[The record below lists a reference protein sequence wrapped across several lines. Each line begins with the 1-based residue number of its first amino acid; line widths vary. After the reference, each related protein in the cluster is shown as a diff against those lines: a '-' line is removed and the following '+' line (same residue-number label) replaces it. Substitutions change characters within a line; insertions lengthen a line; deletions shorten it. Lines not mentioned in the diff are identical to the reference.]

1 MSIPT
6 TPSST
11 LENLATNLGSNS
23 ELRIMVGQNYVPIKG
38 LTQVTPAWTTDVNK
52 TKPYVLKGYS
62 HATKTGIELT
72 ISIEGLEVPSDPGT
86 KALCAYAHKLGN
98 DGNAQF
104 SYQFCDGT
112 VIEFIAATELQ
123 YGQHQGPNSESTFT
137 GTLHITGIPEFTE
150 AAE

>member
-11 LENLATNLGSNS
+11 LDNLATNLGSNS

-38 LTQVTPAWTTDVNK
+38 LTSVTPSFAFDIND
-52 TKPYVLKGYS
+52 TKPYVLKGDTHS
-62 HATKTGIELT
+62 TKTGRQIT
-72 ISIEGLEVPSDPGT
+72 IAFEGLEVPSDPGT
-86 KALCAYAHKLGN
+86 AALVDYFPKLGN

-104 SYQFCDGT
+104 AYQFTDGS
-112 VIEFIAATELQ
+112 VMEFIAAVEGQ
-123 YGQHQGPNSESTFT
+123 KGQHSGPNSEATIT
-137 GTLHITGIPEFTE
+137 GTLHITGTPEFTD